1 MFLRS
6 YSLVWKAWLFALALS
21 VQAVFLHAQEN
32 QSDGGSS
39 QGGSEASGSAGNA
52 APSQQSS
59 SVNNAL
65 QVSPPSATLPTPPLP
80 LPPPLQEATPS
91 PSPSENQSQPTPPT
105 VAPPEFNP
113 PTAESLNLPSAQPAG
128 NPEFAPASVGMPS
141 MTLDDSNPGE
151 GATGPGPGPL
161 GGMFDWAKKLRFNAA
176 VRSGYDNNVNSANV
190 NNTTKPVGSWFG
202 NLNGGVNYRFGA
214 PRLNVNATLTGG
226 MTWYANPP
234 PNQQVQGTIGLGVS
248 TEYRYTPRLILTF
261 NTSSSYQQQPNP
273 SLIGSSQNQNGSYIF
288 TANSFSGAYQWSDLF
303 TTITRLSFTSNFYL
317 DDELNAGGQGF
328 NQPAFSQSFRW
339 LVKPTTTAVLDYN
352 TDYYGYAQQGN
363 TSWGQSLSAGFDH
376 IFNPQWFWN
385 FRAGAE
391 FRTYQNNTSGSG
403 TYIGPYVDSN
413 LSWALG
419 KTSSINWTA
428 HVGTQPSGQ
437 NNVSFSPAARS
448 GLNYSQGITA
458 KLKANAGIFY
468 LIQNYKDA
476 SFGPVQSNG
485 QPGLIDFNQQSIQGN
500 ASLSYELNR
509 IFQISTGYQ
518 YMTSITS
525 GGSSTSSLEYN
536 RGISYLQLNG
546 AF

>member
-1 MFLRS
+1 
-6 YSLVWKAWLFALALS
+6 
-21 VQAVFLHAQEN
+21 
-32 QSDGGSS
+32 
-39 QGGSEASGSAGNA
+39 
-52 APSQQSS
+52 
-59 SVNNAL
+59 
-65 QVSPPSATLPTPPLP
+65 
-80 LPPPLQEATPS
+80 
-91 PSPSENQSQPTPPT
+91 
-105 VAPPEFNP
+105 
-113 PTAESLNLPSAQPAG
+113 
-128 NPEFAPASVGMPS
+128 MPS

-151 GATGPGPGPL
+151 GAAGPGPGPL

-176 VRSGYDNNVNSANV
+176 VRSGYDNNVNSAH
-190 NNTTKPVGSWFG
+190 NNALGSWFG

-226 MTWYANPP
+226 LSWY
-234 PNQQVQGTIGLGVS
+234 PNEPKNQAVQGTIGLGVS

-273 SLIGSSQNQNGSYIF
+273 SLIGSSQNQNGSYIY

-317 DDELNAGGQGF
+317 DNVLNTGGQGF

-363 TSWGQSLSAGFDH
+363 TSWGQSLSTGFDH
-376 IFNPQWFWN
+376 TFNPQWFWN

-391 FRTYQNNTSGSG
+391 FRTYQNSASGSGSSG
-403 TYIGPYVDSN
+403 TYIGPYLDSN

-437 NNVSFSPAARS
+437 NNVSYSAAARS

-468 LIQNYKDA
+468 LIQNYKNA
-476 SFGPVQSNG
+476 SYGPVQANG
-485 QPGLIDFNQQSIQGN
+485 QPGLINYNQESIQGN

-525 GGSSTSSLEYN
+525 GGSATSGQEYT

>member
-6 YSLVWKAWLFALALS
+6 YSFVWKAWLLALVLS

-39 QGGSEASGSAGNA
+39 QGGSESAGNGGSA

-59 SVNNAL
+59 SANSAL

-113 PTAESLNLPSAQPAG
+113 PTAETLNLPSAQPAG

-141 MTLDDSNPGE
+141 IKLDDSNPGD
-151 GATGPGPGPL
+151 GVTGSGPGLL
-161 GGMFDWAKKLRFNAA
+161 GGMFDWANKLRFNAA
-176 VRSGYDNNVNSANV
+176 VRSGYDNNVNSANT
-190 NNTTKPVGSWFG
+190 NAFGSWFG

-226 MTWYANPP
+226 ITLYQNPP
-234 PNQQVQGTIGLGVS
+234 PNQRTQGTIGLGVS

-303 TTITRLSFTSNFYL
+303 TTITRLSFTSMFYL
-317 DDELNAGGQGF
+317 DNILNTGGQGF

-363 TSWGQSLSAGFDH
+363 SSWGQSLSAGCDH
-376 IFNPQWFWN
+376 TFNPQWFWN

-391 FRTYQNNTSGSG
+391 FRTYQNNANGSGTSG
-403 TYIGPYVDSN
+403 TYIGPYVTSN

-428 HVGTQPSGQ
+428 RVGTQPSGQ
-437 NNVSFSPAARS
+437 SNVSFSPAARS

-468 LIQNYKDA
+468 LIQNYKNA
-476 SFGPVQSNG
+476 AYGPVQDG
-485 QPGLIDFNQQSIQGN
+485 KAGLIDYNQQSIQGN

-518 YMTSITS
+518 YMTSTTS
-525 GGSSTSSLEYN
+525 GGSATSGQEYN